1 MLRDRI
7 FSGIILLSGVLILI
21 AVRGPLLIVGVAA
34 AALIGALEFYNM
46 ARKGGYSP
54 WTLGGVVLT
63 LVLVV
68 EAALVRYGWP
78 NSAAPGQ
85 PDNLGTGLLAV
96 ALVLVGAILVERA
109 RGGDP
114 TQGWANVGLTVGG
127 ALYTGGLLRYGL
139 LLDKP
144 VGAEVSWLLL
154 ILVATAG
161 SDTGA
166 YFVGRLLGKRKLIPH
181 ISPGKTWAGLWGG
194 MAVAVIGVA
203 LLAPVLHIPWL
214 HVLPL
219 GLVLNLASVTGDLA
233 ESMLKRGF
241 GAKDSGTWIP
251 GHGGLLDRLDS
262 LLFVLTAVYFYITL
276 FYQA

>member
-7 FSGIILLSGVLILI
+7 FSGIILLAGVLILI

-34 AALIGALEFYNM
+34 AAVIGALEFYNM
-46 ARKGGYSP
+46 ARKGGYRP
-54 WTLGGVVLT
+54 WTLGGTVLT

-78 NSAAPGQ
+78 EAAPGAG
-85 PDNLGTGLLAV
+85 DNLGTGLGVL
-96 ALVLVGAILVERA
+96 ALVLLAAVVVETV
-109 RGGDP
+109 RGP
-114 TQGWANVGLTVGG
+114 VTPQGWVNVGLTVGG
-127 ALYTGGLLRYGL
+127 ALYTGGLLRLAL

-144 VGAEVSWLLL
+144 AGAEAGWLLL
-154 ILVATAG
+154 LLVATAG

-166 YFVGRLLGKRKLIPH
+166 YFVGRALGKRKLIPH

-194 MAVAVIGVA
+194 MAVAVLGVA
-203 LLAPVLHIPWL
+203 LLAPLLHLPWA
-214 HVLPL
+214 HVVPL
-219 GLVLNLASVTGDLA
+219 GLALNLASVGGDLA

-262 LLFVLTAVYFYITL
+262 LLFVLTVVYFYVTV
-276 FYQA
+276 FYQT

>member
-1 MLRDRI
+1 
-7 FSGIILLSGVLILI
+7 
-21 AVRGPLLIVGVAA
+21 
-34 AALIGALEFYNM
+34 M
-46 ARKGGYSP
+46 AHKGGYRP
-54 WTLGGVVLT
+54 WALGGVLLT

-78 NSAAPGQ
+78 TGDAGS
-85 PDNLGTGLLAV
+85 DNLGTGLLVV
-96 ALVLVGAILVERA
+96 ALLLAGGIIVEWVRGAA
-109 RGGDP
+109 P
-114 TQGWANVGLTVGG
+114 TPAWANVGLTVGG
-127 ALYTGGLLRYGL
+127 ALYTGGLLRYAL

-144 VGAEVSWLLL
+144 AGSEAGWLVL

-166 YFVGRLLGKRKLIPH
+166 YFVGRALGKRKLIPH

-194 MAVAVIGVA
+194 MAVAVLGVA
-203 LLAPVLHIPWL
+203 LLAPILRVPWE

-219 GLVLNLASVTGDLA
+219 GLALNLASVAGDLA

-262 LLFVLTAVYFYITL
+262 LLFVLTAVYFYLTL

>member
-7 FSGIILLSGVLILI
+7 FSGIILLAGVLILI

-34 AALIGALEFYNM
+34 AAVIGALEFYSM

-54 WTLGGVVLT
+54 WTLGGTVLT

-78 NSAAPGQ
+78 SGPAATG
-85 PDNLGTGLLAV
+85 DNLGIGLGAV
-96 ALVLVGAILVERA
+96 ALVLLAGVLVEA
-109 RGGDP
+109 VRGVSP
-114 TQGWANVGLTVGG
+114 VLAWANLGLTVGG
-127 ALYTGGLLRYGL
+127 ALYTGGLLRYAL

-144 VGAEVSWLLL
+144 EGAEVGWLLL
-154 ILVATAG
+154 LLVATAG

-166 YFVGRLLGKRKLIPH
+166 YFVGRALGKRKLIPH

-194 MAVAVIGVA
+194 MAVAVLGVA
-203 LLAPVLHIPWL
+203 LLAPLLHIPWA

-219 GLVLNLASVTGDLA
+219 GLALNLASVAGDLG
-233 ESMLKRGF
+233 ELMLKRGF

-262 LLFVLTAVYFYITL
+262 LLFVLTVVYFYVTL
-276 FYQA
+276 FYPA

>member
-7 FSGIILLSGVLILI
+7 FSGIILLAGVLILI
-21 AVRGPLLIVGVAA
+21 AVRGPLLIVGVTAA
-34 AALIGALEFYNM
+34 AVIGALEFYHM
-46 ARKGGYSP
+46 ARKGGYRP
-54 WTLGGVVLT
+54 WTLGGTVLT
-63 LVLVV
+63 LVLVI
-68 EAALVRYGWP
+68 EAALARYGWP
-78 NSAAPGQ
+78 ATPASPG
-85 PDNLGTGLLAV
+85 DNLSTGLGVV
-96 ALVLVGAILVERA
+96 ALLLLATVLVEAV
-109 RGGDP
+109 RGPLAGP
-114 TQGWANVGLTVGG
+114 AWVNVGLTVGG
-127 ALYTGGLLRYGL
+127 ALYTGGLLRLAL

-144 VGAEVSWLLL
+144 KGTEAGWLLL
-154 ILVATAG
+154 LLVATAG

-166 YFVGRLLGKRKLIPH
+166 YFVGRALGKRKLIPH

-194 MAVAVIGVA
+194 MAVAVLGVA
-203 LLAPVLHIPWL
+203 LLAPLLHIPWL

-219 GLVLNLASVTGDLA
+219 GLALNLASVGGDLV

-262 LLFVLTAVYFYITL
+262 LLFVLTVVYFYVTL

>member
-1 MLRDRI
+1 MLRERV
-7 FSGIILLSGVLILI
+7 FSGVILLAGVLILT
-21 AVRGPLLIVGVAA
+21 AVRGPLLIVAIAA
-34 AALIGALEFYNM
+34 AAVIGALEFYNM
-46 ARKGGYSP
+46 ARKGGYHP
-54 WTLGGVVLT
+54 WTLGGVLLT

-78 NSAAPGQ
+78 NGDTAE
-85 PDNLGTGLLAV
+85 DNLGTGLLVV
-96 ALVLVGAILVERA
+96 ALLLAGGIVVQWV
-109 RGGDP
+109 RGTAPGP
-114 TQGWANVGLTVGG
+114 AWANLGLTLGG
-127 ALYTGGLLRYGL
+127 ALYTGGLLRYAL

-144 VGAEVSWLLL
+144 VGTEAGWLVLL
-154 ILVATAG
+154 LVATAG

-166 YFVGRLLGKRKLIPH
+166 YFVGRALGKRKLIPH

-194 MAVAVIGVA
+194 MAVAVLGVA
-203 LLAPVLHIPWL
+203 LLAPFLRIPWE

-219 GLVLNLASVTGDLA
+219 GLALNLASVAGDLA